1 MRVAELWRYPV
12 KGLRGEALERVEIA
26 ADGIPGDRRLR
37 VADKRGTITGRRKQR
52 MVALPATLDAGGE
65 PLVAGEPWSSDVAA
79 DAIREV
85 AGEGAGLVE
94 AEDGHAFDL
103 APLLVVT
110 DGGIAQLGY
119 DRRRFRPNILIEG
132 VDGAAEQD
140 WIRGRLQVGE
150 ALLFVREGCERC
162 VITTIDPDTTE
173 VDPEVLRR
181 ARLEV
186 GGMMG
191 VYCSVLQP
199 GVVAVG
205 DPVTIVR

>member
-26 ADGIPGDRRLR
+26 ADGIPGDRGLR
-37 VADKRGTITGRRKQR
+37 VADERGTITGRRKQR
-52 MVALPATLDAGGE
+52 MVGLPATLNGNGE
-65 PLVAGEPWSSDVAA
+65 PLVAGEPWSSDAAA
-79 DAIREV
+79 DAIRDV
-85 AGEGAGLVE
+85 AGENAGLVE
-94 AEDGHAFDL
+94 AENGHAFDL

-110 DGGIAQLGY
+110 DGAIAQLGY
-119 DRRRFRPNILIEG
+119 DRRRFR
-132 VDGAAEQD
+132 AEQG

-181 ARLEV
+181 TRLEA

-205 DPVTIVR
+205 DPVKIVR

>member
-26 ADGIPGDRRLR
+26 GDGIPGDRRLR
-37 VADKRGTITGRRKQR
+37 VADERGTITGRRKQR
-52 MVALPATLDAGGE
+52 MVSLPATLDEDGE

-79 DAIREV
+79 DAIRDV
-85 AGEGAGLVE
+85 AGGAGLVE

-110 DGGIAQLGY
+110 DGAIAQLGY
-119 DRRRFRPNILIEG
+119 DRRRFRASILIEG
-132 VDGAAEQD
+132 VDLALEQD

-150 ALLFVREGCERC
+150 ALLYVREGCERC

-181 ARLEV
+181 TRLEA

-191 VYCSVLQP
+191 VYCTVLQP
-199 GVVAVG
+199 GIVAVG

>member
-37 VADKRGTITGRRKQR
+37 VADERGTITGRRKQR
-52 MVALPATLDAGGE
+52 MVGLPATLDGDGE
-65 PLVAGEPWSSDVAA
+65 PLVGGEPWSSDVAA
-79 DAIREV
+79 DAIRDV

-94 AEDGHAFDL
+94 AENGHAFDL

-110 DGGIAQLGY
+110 DGAIAQLGY
-119 DRRRFRPNILIEG
+119 DRRRFRANILIEG
-132 VDGAAEQD
+132 VDGAAD
-140 WIRGRLQVGE
+140 PALLGGRLQVGE

-181 ARLEV
+181 TRLEA

-199 GVVAVG
+199 GVVAVD
-205 DPVTIVR
+205 DPVKIVR